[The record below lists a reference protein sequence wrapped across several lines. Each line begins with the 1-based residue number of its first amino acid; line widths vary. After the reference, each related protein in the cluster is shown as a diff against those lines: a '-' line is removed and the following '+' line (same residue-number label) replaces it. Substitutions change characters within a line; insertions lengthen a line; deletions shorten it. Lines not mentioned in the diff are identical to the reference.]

1 MPVLT
6 FINTLSLAFIIIGL
20 FFMVVGAVGLV
31 RLPDFYT
38 RAHASGKCD
47 TLGEGMMLI
56 GFMLYE
62 GFSLIAVKLLLLVVF
77 IFISSPTAVH
87 ALVNAAHARGVVPW
101 KKGDE
106 RR

>member
-1 MPVLT
+1 
-6 FINTLSLAFIIIGL
+6 
-20 FFMVVGAVGLV
+20 MVVGAVGLV

-47 TLGEGMMLI
+47 TLGEGMMLT
-56 GFMLYE
+56 GFILYE
-62 GFSLIAVKLLLLVVF
+62 GMTLIAVKLLLLVVF
-77 IFISSPTAVH
+77 IFITSPTAVH
-87 ALVNAAHARGVVPW
+87 ALMNFAHIRGVKPW

>member
-1 MPVLT
+1 MPVLNT
-6 FINTLSLAFIIIGL
+6 IALIFIFIGL
-20 FFMVVGAVGLV
+20 FFMVVGAVGLI

-56 GFMLYE
+56 GFILYE
-62 GFSLIAVKLLLLVVF
+62 GMTLIAVKLLLLAIF

-87 ALVNAAHARGVVPW
+87 ALVNAAHARGIRPW
-101 KKGDE
+101 VKGEE

>member
-1 MPVLT
+1 L
-6 FINTLSLAFIIIGL
+6 ILNTIALIIIICGL
-20 FFMVVGAVGLV
+20 FFMVVGAIGLL

-47 TLGEGMMLI
+47 TLGEGLMLL
-56 GFMLYE
+56 GFILYE
-62 GFSLIAVKLLLLVVF
+62 GATLVSLKLLLLIIF

-87 ALVNAAHARGVVPW
+87 ALVNVAYARGVRPW
-101 KKGDE
+101 QKGEE

>member
-1 MPVLT
+1 MHLL
-6 FINTLSLAFIIIGL
+6 NTLALIFIAIGL
-20 FFMVVGAVGLV
+20 FFMVVGALGLI

-56 GFMLYE
+56 GFILYE
-62 GFSLIAVKLLLLVVF
+62 GMTLMAVKLLLLVIF
-77 IFISSPTAVH
+77 IFITSPTAVH
-87 ALVNAAHARGVVPW
+87 SLVNVAHSRKIPPW

>member
-1 MPVLT
+1 
-6 FINTLSLAFIIIGL
+6 
-20 FFMVVGAVGLV
+20 MVVGAIGLL

-47 TLGEGMMLI
+47 TLGEGLMLL
-56 GFMLYE
+56 GFMLY
-62 GFSLIAVKLLLLVVF
+62 GGATLVSVKLLLLILF

-87 ALVNAAHARGVVPW
+87 ALVNVAYTRGVRPW

-106 RR
+106 RQ

>member
-1 MPVLT
+1 MC
-6 FINTLSLAFIIIGL
+6 GL
-20 FFMVVGAVGLV
+20 FFMVVGAIGLL

-47 TLGEGMMLI
+47 TLGEGLMLL
-56 GFMLYE
+56 GFMLY
-62 GFSLIAVKLLLLVVF
+62 GGATLVSVKLLLLILF

-87 ALVNAAHARGVVPW
+87 ALVNVAYTRGVRPW

-106 RR
+106 RQ

>member
-1 MPVLT
+1 MYLLNA
-6 FINTLSLAFIIIGL
+6 IALAFIFIGL
-20 FFMVVGAVGLV
+20 FFMVVGAIGLV

-56 GFMLYE
+56 GLILFE
-62 GFSLIAVKLLLLVVF
+62 GFSLIAVKLLLLVIF
-77 IFISSPTAVH
+77 IFITSPTAVH
-87 ALVNAAHARGVVPW
+87 ALVNIAHSRGVVPW

-106 RR
+106 RK

>member
-1 MPVLT
+1 MHLLN
-6 FINTLSLAFIIIGL
+6 ILNILSLICIGIGL
-20 FFMVVGAVGLV
+20 FFMVVGAVGLI

-56 GFMLYE
+56 GFILYE
-62 GFSLIAVKLLLLVVF
+62 GMTLISVKLLLLAIF

-87 ALVNAAHARGVVPW
+87 ALVNVAHSRGVKPW

-106 RR
+106 RQ

>member
-1 MPVLT
+1 
-6 FINTLSLAFIIIGL
+6 
-20 FFMVVGAVGLV
+20 MVVGAFGLL

-47 TLGEGMMLI
+47 TLGEGLILI

-62 GFSLIAVKLLLLVVF
+62 GATLISLKLLLLIIF

-87 ALVNAAHARGVVPW
+87 ALVNVAYARGVRPW
-101 KKGDE
+101 RKGEE
-106 RR
+106 RQ

>member
-1 MPVLT
+1 MIL
-6 FINTLSLAFIIIGL
+6 NTIALIIIICGL
-20 FFMVVGAVGLV
+20 FFMVVGAIGLL

-47 TLGEGMMLI
+47 TLGEGLMLL
-56 GFMLYE
+56 GFILYE
-62 GFSLIAVKLLLLVVF
+62 GATLVSLKLLLLIIF

-87 ALVNAAHARGVVPW
+87 ALVNVAYARGVRPW
-101 KKGDE
+101 QKGEE

>member
-1 MPVLT
+1 MSPLN
-6 FINTLSLAFIIIGL
+6 ILALVCIGIGL
-20 FFMVVGAVGLV
+20 FFMVVGAVGLI

-56 GFMLYE
+56 GFILYE
-62 GFSLIAVKLLLLVVF
+62 GMTLISVKLLLLAIF

-87 ALVNAAHARGVVPW
+87 ALVNVAHSRGVTPW

-106 RR
+106 RQ

>member
-1 MPVLT
+1 LHLL
-6 FINTLSLAFIIIGL
+6 NTLALIFIAIGL
-20 FFMVVGAVGLV
+20 FFMVVGAVGLI

-56 GFMLYE
+56 GFILYE
-62 GFSLIAVKLLLLVVF
+62 GMTLIAVKLVLLVIF
-77 IFISSPTAVH
+77 IFITSPTAVH
-87 ALVNAAHARGVVPW
+87 SLVNVAHSRNIAPW

>member
-1 MPVLT
+1 MIL
-6 FINTLSLAFIIIGL
+6 NTIALIIVVCGL
-20 FFMVVGAVGLV
+20 FFMVVGALGLL

-47 TLGEGMMLI
+47 TLGEGLMLL

-62 GFSLIAVKLLLLVVF
+62 GATLISLKLLLLIIF
-77 IFISSPTAVH
+77 IYISSPTAVH
-87 ALVNAAHARGVVPW
+87 AIVNVAYSREVRPW
-101 KKGDE
+101 HKGDE

>member
-1 MPVLT
+1 MHLL
-6 FINTLSLAFIIIGL
+6 NTLALICIAIGL
-20 FFMVVGAVGLV
+20 FFMVAGAVGLV

-38 RAHASGKCD
+38 RVHACGKCD

-56 GFMLYE
+56 GFILYE
-62 GFSLIAVKLLLLVVF
+62 GMSLIAVKLLLLVVF
-77 IFISSPTAVH
+77 IFITSPTAVH
-87 ALVNAAHARGVVPW
+87 AIMNVAYSRGVEPW

>member
-1 MPVLT
+1 M
-6 FINTLSLAFIIIGL
+6 IIICGL
-20 FFMVVGAVGLV
+20 FFMVVGALGLL

-47 TLGEGMMLI
+47 TLGEGLMLI

-62 GFSLIAVKLLLLVVF
+62 GATLISLKLLLLVIF
-77 IFISSPTAVH
+77 IYISSPTAVH
-87 ALVNAAHARGVVPW
+87 ALVNVAYNRGIRPW
-101 KKGDE
+101 QKGDE

>member
-1 MPVLT
+1 MIL
-6 FINTLSLAFIIIGL
+6 NTIALMVIICGL
-20 FFMVVGAVGLV
+20 FFMVVGALGLL

-47 TLGEGMMLI
+47 TLGEGLMLV

-62 GFSLIAVKLLLLVVF
+62 GATLISLKLLLLVIF
-77 IFISSPTAVH
+77 IYISSPTAVH
-87 ALVNAAHARGVVPW
+87 ALVNVAYNRGVRPW
-101 KKGDE
+101 QKGDE

>member
-1 MPVLT
+1 MPLLT
-6 FINTLSLAFIIIGL
+6 IINTLSLAFIIIGL

-62 GFSLIAVKLLLLVVF
+62 GLSLITVKLLLLVIF

-87 ALVNAAHARGVVPW
+87 ALVNVAYARGVIPW
-101 KKGDE
+101 KKGEE